1 MQEELLYFWQNFGVS
16 SATSIIISILM
27 AGVWSVIFY
36 FWQKSID
43 NKYQKQLENLK
54 AKNDKLN
61 YITKTQFDAEFKM
74 YQELS
79 EANFQAILKSYLL
92 FPTGLD
98 SISSNKEEC
107 QKEYKKRYD
116 EAVETLVILQNLLFK
131 YAAFIEEDLYKKFD
145 EIRLLIKLNIDY
157 FPEIRLRDDINLP
170 IKIETECF
178 NRTNEIK
185 DKYDMLINTLR
196 TYLKLLK
203 VQED

>member
-79 EANFQAILKSYLL
+79 EKSFLMLLYNELL
-92 FPTGLD
+92 FPRRIDYIPEDPDERQNLY
-98 SISSNKEEC
+98 KERYKTA
-107 QKEYKKRYD
+107 KE
-116 EAVETLVILQNLLFK
+116 ALVEYQNLLYKF
-131 YAAFIEEDLYKKFD
+131 APFISLDLYSPKH
-145 EIRLLIKLNIDY
+145 
-157 FPEIRLRDDINLP
+157 
-170 IKIETECF
+170 
-178 NRTNEIK
+178 
-185 DKYDMLINTLR
+185 
-196 TYLKLLK
+196 
-203 VQED
+203 